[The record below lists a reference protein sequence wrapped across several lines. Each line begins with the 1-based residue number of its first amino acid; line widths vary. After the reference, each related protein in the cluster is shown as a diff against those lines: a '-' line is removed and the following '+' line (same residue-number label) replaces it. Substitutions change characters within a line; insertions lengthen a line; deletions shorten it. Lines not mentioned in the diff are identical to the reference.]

1 MKKVLVLVAAI
12 TAAVLSA
19 KAEVEFAYEAG
30 AELVSAYIWR
40 GMYNGGLSLQPEGLV
55 GFNALDEAVQFR
67 AGVWA
72 SVGASD
78 WKFKTDGI
86 KIGDEFNPNTYFMPE
101 VDFIASLTA
110 YGASVG
116 FNEYYYCDDGSS
128 HTSEIWFGYNFSHF
142 FGDKAGAYFN
152 WYTMVA
158 GADKALNE
166 NADLV
171 NVVLDK
177 ESLVRQA
184 FSTYIELGYD
194 YTFENLGLTLGA
206 QMGISPWRSNEIYY
220 NEKFAV
226 VNLALK
232 VNKEWEVGPCTIDL
246 FATGSLN
253 PDGMVTDK
261 NAPEYN
267 VFVDAAGD
275 AKLYN
280 QKLNGAIGLG
290 VWF

>member
-1 MKKVLVLVAAI
+1 MKKLLVFSVALMATI
-12 TAAVLSA
+12 LSA

-30 AELVSAYIWR
+30 AEIVSSYIWR
-40 GMYNGGLSLQPEGLV
+40 GMYNGGLSFQPEGLG
-55 GFNALDEAVQFR
+55 GFNALDEAIQFR

-72 SVGASD
+72 SLGASD

-86 KIGDEFNPNTYFMPE
+86 KLGDEFNPNTHFMPE

-116 FNEYYYCDDGSS
+116 FNEYYYCDDGST
-128 HTSEIWFGYNFSHF
+128 HNSEIWFGYNFGHF
-142 FGDKAGAYFN
+142 FGEYAGAYFN
-152 WYTMVA
+152 WYTVVA
-158 GADKALNE
+158 GADK
-166 NADLV
+166 
-171 NVVLDK
+171 VLDTDLK
-177 ESLVRQA
+177 DLIHGQYEKQA

-194 YTFENLGLTLGA
+194 YTFENYGLTLGFN
-206 QMGISPWRSNEIYY
+206 MGMSPWASPLYG

-232 VNKEWEVGPCTIDL
+232 INKEWEFDAVTLDL

-253 PDGMVTDK
+253 PDGMITDK
-261 NAPEYN
+261 NDPEYN

-280 QKLNGAIGLG
+280 QKLNGTIGLG
-290 VWF
+290 IWF